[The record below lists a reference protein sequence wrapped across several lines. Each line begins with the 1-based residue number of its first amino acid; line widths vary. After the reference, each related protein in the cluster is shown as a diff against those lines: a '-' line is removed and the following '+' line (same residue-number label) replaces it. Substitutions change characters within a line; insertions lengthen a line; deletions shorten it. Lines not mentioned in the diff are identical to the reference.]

1 MGYESDQFY
10 RPNSHDDGETL
21 VNVTDSGHGV
31 KVVPTENSSFSYPDN
46 TIRGGYTPNQRSIF
60 NEVTG
65 KTELVT
71 ILGGGV
77 NFDLGI
83 LKKGYIRN
91 LQVDPGQRITKCH
104 FQFNPTTLNQSVSQ
118 NSQILNFL
126 QQNMAQYAQPM
137 PSNVNFQFQ
146 LMFDRSKELNNYI
159 GAVEQGLDTGAL
171 WAKTDPS
178 VVGVLHDIGTLYEA
192 IGVGLSDSQQE
203 YMLSTLEDQIKAEL
217 LQESQEGAT
226 DLQTDTD
233 VSEAIAERRDQAS
246 NLLEINRGN
255 TGFLLPIPV
264 RVVFSSLYIVEGL
277 VQNVSVRYVK
287 FTRNLVPMQATVEI
301 TLEGKYIGFAKKDT
315 FFSAVLDERRRLK
328 AEEIAAQNKVAIQ
341 NAELREVGEED
352 FASIIAEIF
361 SDEGHTRF
369 DGITD
374 SSSDGLGIE
383 RGARL
388 RMYPN
393 RGRFRRVKGYWDSG
407 NNLTVS
413 FECKFEFYRIH
424 KNFYDDNKN
433 PRGKEAYDELPTRE
447 WDAARSSTVEEQ
459 EEGYEKAL
467 IFRSYLLDFIDT
479 AHNALNDKV
488 KASGIPFDQAQI
500 QELDDE
506 LVGTGKVWRFGDY
519 VFPTVAWVRTSTS
532 VAEEGK
538 TSFTER
544 DQIGSLGNDD
554 NWIARSDNLKDGG
567 TQSGLTTGRN
577 LTDEDELP
585 YFPDYN
591 GDINA
596 NDVTVFA
603 LYDLTINLIDDTG
616 SKAVGKARDYCK
628 YAENNGVNNS
638 WNDGHME
645 RDMLVDWS
653 GGN

>member
-31 KVVPTENSSFSYPDN
+31 KIVPTQNSPFSYPDN
-46 TIRGGYTPNQRSIF
+46 TIRGGYKPYQYAL
-60 NEVTG
+60 NEGTG
-65 KTELVT
+65 LDEAVIGT
-71 ILGGGV
+71 GV
-77 NFDLGI
+77 NYDLGT

-146 LMFDRSKELNNYI
+146 LMFDRSKELNNYN

-246 NLLEINRGN
+246 KLLDINRGN

-328 AEEIAAQNKVAIQ
+328 AEEIAAQNKVTIQ
-341 NAELREVGEED
+341 NGELREIGEQD
-352 FASIIAEIF
+352 FPEIGVALF
-361 SDEGHTRF
+361 G
-369 DGITD
+369 TD
-374 SSSDGLGIE
+374 TIGQDNDKMYSMLSQNDNPAWN
-383 RGARL
+383 RTARV
-388 RMYPN
+388 RVYPN
-393 RGRFRRVKGYWDSG
+393 LNGMIGVRQYWSTDKP
-407 NNLTVS
+407 LTVAFS
-413 FECKFEFYRIH
+413 GEVKSYRIH
-424 KNFYDDNKN
+424 KDFIARDQQGGALFKSLEDSFEDAADETNDQRDSRYQKALQVAEYIETFSDETRDSLAALSS
-433 PRGKEAYDELPTRE
+433 GTTQADVDEL
-447 WDAARSSTVEEQ
+447 A
-459 EEGYEKAL
+459 GY
-467 IFRSYLLDFIDT
+467 
-479 AHNALNDKV
+479 
-488 KASGIPFDQAQI
+488 
-500 QELDDE
+500 
-506 LVGTGKVWRFGDY
+506 GKVVNDGLV
-519 VFPTVAWVRTSTS
+519 VFYSAVRTRTDKLR
-532 VAEEGK
+532 AEEGR
-538 TSFTER
+538 TSFNDRE
-544 DQIGSLGNDD
+544 QIESLNDDDSFIANEDAKTGESGGETLSEDKSGGNDYNKSLSNNTYNSLLINNAI
-554 NWIARSDNLKDGG
+554 NWFIVYDIKITITGEDGS
-567 TQSGLTTGRN
+567 Q
-577 LTDEDELP
+577 
-585 YFPDYN
+585 
-591 GDINA
+591 
-596 NDVTVFA
+596 
-603 LYDLTINLIDDTG
+603 
-616 SKAVGKARDYCK
+616 AVGYARDYK
-628 YAENNGVNNS
+628 YEANHTYTLAQYG
-638 WNDGHME
+638 DYHTTKYIQ
-645 RDMLVDWS
+645 VDWS